1 MLVRQKDRMK
11 NGRRKSVVSGQCDRL
26 LIASSYRTPGP
37 VSPFTLY
44 SKMYK
49 NRVIV
54 LLYDKEEAKSFSPLR
69 RRFCVNGFS
78 FYYMDFKTVC
88 KDQLK

>member
-1 MLVRQKDRMK
+1 
-11 NGRRKSVVSGQCDRL
+11 
-26 LIASSYRTPGP
+26 
-37 VSPFTLY
+37 
-44 SKMYK
+44 MYK